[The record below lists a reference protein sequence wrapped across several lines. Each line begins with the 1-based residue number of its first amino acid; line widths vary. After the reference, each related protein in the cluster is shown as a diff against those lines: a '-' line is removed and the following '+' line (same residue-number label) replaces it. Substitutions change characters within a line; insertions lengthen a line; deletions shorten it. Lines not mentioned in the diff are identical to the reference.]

1 MLETISSPKDLKKL
15 TLTQKKALAEEIR
28 SEILNTVSKNGGHL
42 ASNLGTVELTIALH
56 SVMDLPTD
64 KLIFDVGH
72 QCYTHKL
79 LTGRREAFHTLRKEG
94 GISGFT
100 RIDESEY
107 DVNCSGHAS
116 DSISL
121 AVGMAK
127 ARDLVGGREKIAVL
141 LGDGALSGGM
151 CFEALNDAGQ
161 NRTPLV
167 IVLNDNEMSIS
178 PNVGAISKYLTH
190 MRQSGLYR
198 GFKQLVRRGVDKLPS
213 GGKSTRRFLTR
224 LKDAFKSL
232 VVSDSFFGSLD
243 VEYLGP
249 IDGHDI
255 RELERVL
262 RKAFTYD
269 KPVVVHAVT
278 KKGKGYGYAEQ
289 QPGKFHGVN
298 PFNIETG
305 EPLKKSVPTM
315 GAYASIK
322 LNEMAE
328 KDASIV
334 AITAGMLDG
343 TGLERFREAHPE
355 RCFDVGISEEHAA
368 AMAAGLSLHRMR
380 PHFAIY
386 STFLQRAY
394 DQISIDICLNSAPV
408 TLLIDRAGLNGAD
421 GETHQGVFDV
431 SLLMGL
437 PNLTICSPA
446 TRQEL
451 VRDMELSLKQNG
463 PFAIRYP
470 KELPEGRYEPFEIGR
485 WEEVKP
491 ISKIVI
497 VSFGR
502 MLGECEKAA
511 ELLRE
516 RGVDVGIVNA
526 RTLKPMD
533 ENMLRKI
540 TERAKHVF
548 TVEDDMLPG
557 SFGNAAAGRL
567 RSYKANLDITV
578 LALPEKYIAA
588 GTVEQQMKSCGI
600 DAQSISQKILNHL
613 QEQA

>member
-79 LTGRREAFHTLRKEG
+79 LTGRRDAFHTLRKEG

-213 GGKSTRRFLTR
+213 GGKSARRFLTR

-305 EPLKKSVPTM
+305 EPLKKSAPTM

-368 AMAAGLSLHRMR
+368 AMAAGLSLHGMR
-380 PHFAIY
+380 PYFAIY

-451 VRDMELSLKQNG
+451 MRDMELSLKQRG

-485 WEEVKP
+485 WEEVRP

-502 MLGECEKAA
+502 MLRECEKAA
-511 ELLRE
+511 ELLRQ
-516 RGVDVGIVNA
+516 RGVDAGIVNA

-540 TERAKHVF
+540 TESAKHVF

-567 RSYKANLDITV
+567 RSYKADLDITV

-588 GTVEQQMKSCGI
+588 GTVDQQMKSCGI

>member
-1 MLETISSPKDLKKL
+1 MLETISSPKDLKAL
-15 TLTQKKALAEEIR
+15 TLGQKKALAEEIR

-56 SVMDLPTD
+56 SVMDLPSD

-79 LTGRREAFHTLRKEG
+79 LTGRQDAFHTLRKSG

-127 ARDLVGGREKIAVL
+127 ARDLMGGKEKIAVL

-161 NRTPLV
+161 SRTPLV

-178 PNVGAISKYLTH
+178 KNVGAISKYLTH
-190 MRQSGLYR
+190 MRQSGIYR
-198 GFKQLVRRGVDKLPS
+198 GFKQFVRSLVDKLPS
-213 GGKSTRRFLTR
+213 GGKGTRKFLTR
-224 LKDAFKSL
+224 MKDAFKSL

-262 RKAFTYD
+262 KKAFTYD

-278 KKGKGYGYAEQ
+278 KKGKGYRFAEE
-289 QPGKFHGVN
+289 QPHKFHGVD
-298 PFNIETG
+298 PFNPATG
-305 EPLKKSVPTM
+305 EPLKKKAPTM
-315 GAYASIK
+315 GAFAAAK
-322 LNEMAE
+322 LAEMGNGNQSVA
-328 KDASIV
+328 

-343 TGLERFREAHPE
+343 TGLECFRKIHPE
-355 RCFDVGISEEHAA
+355 RCYDVGISEEHAA
-368 AMAAGLSLHRMR
+368 ALAAGMSLKGMR
-380 PHFAIY
+380 PYLAVY

-394 DQISIDICLNSAPV
+394 DQVNIDICLNKVPV

-451 VRDMELSLKQNG
+451 MRDMELSLEQSG

-470 KELPEGRYEPFEIGR
+470 KTLPEGNYEPFEAGV
-485 WEEVKP
+485 WEEVEP
-491 ISKIVI
+491 ISDNVI
-497 VSFGR
+497 ITFGR
-502 MLGECEKAA
+502 MTEICGRVCEKLK
-511 ELLRE
+511 EK
-516 RGVDVGIVNA
+516 GISAGLVNA

-533 ENMLRKI
+533 EKELKRI
-540 TERAKHVF
+540 AETAKHVF

-567 RSYKANLDITV
+567 RTYRHDLDITV
-578 LALPEKYIAA
+578 LALPERYIPA
-588 GTVEQQMKSCGI
+588 GSIEQQLKMCGL
-600 DAQSISQKILNHL
+600 DADTITSKMITKI

>member
-15 TLTQKKALAEEIR
+15 TLTQKKALADEVR
-28 SEILNTVSKNGGHL
+28 SEILKTVSKNGGHL

-190 MRQSGLYR
+190 MRQSSLYR

-278 KKGKGYGYAEQ
+278 KKGKGYGFAEQ
-289 QPGKFHGVN
+289 QAGKFHGVN

-305 EPLKKSVPTM
+305 EPLKKSAPTI

-322 LNEMAE
+322 LKEMAE

-343 TGLERFREAHPE
+343 TGIEHFREAHPD

-368 AMAAGLSLHRMR
+368 AMAAGLSLHGMR
-380 PHFAIY
+380 PYFAIY

-451 VRDMELSLKQNG
+451 MRDMELSLKQSG

-485 WEEVKP
+485 WEEVRP

-511 ELLRE
+511 ELLRD
-516 RGVDVGIVNA
+516 RGVDSGIVNA

-533 ENMLRKI
+533 ENMLWKI
-540 TERAKHVF
+540 TKSSKHVF

-588 GTVEQQMKSCGI
+588 GTVEQQMTICGI

>member
-1 MLETISSPKDLKKL
+1 MLETISSPEDLKKL
-15 TLTQKKALAEEIR
+15 TLDRKKELATEIR

-42 ASNLGTVELTIALH
+42 SSNLGTVELTIALH

-79 LTGRREAFHTLRKEG
+79 LTGRREAFHTLRQEG

-100 RIDESEY
+100 RINESEY

-127 ARDLVGGREKIAVL
+127 ARDLAGGSEKIAVL

-198 GFKQLVRRGVDKLPS
+198 GFKQLVRRSVDKLPS
-213 GGKSTRRFLTR
+213 GGKVTRTFLTR
-224 LKDAFKSL
+224 IKDAFKSL

-243 VEYLGP
+243 VEFLGP

-262 RKAFTYD
+262 KKAFTYD

-278 KKGKGYGYAEQ
+278 KKGKGYGFAEEN
-289 QPGKFHGVN
+289 PGKYHGVN

-305 EPLKKSVPTM
+305 EPLKKATPSM
-315 GAYASIK
+315 GTYASEK
-322 LNEMAE
+322 LAEMA
-328 KDASIV
+328 DGDDSIV

-343 TGLERFREAHPE
+343 TGLERFREKHDR

-368 AMAAGLSLHRMR
+368 AMAAGLSLRGMR
-380 PHFAIY
+380 PYLAIY

-394 DQISIDICLNSAPV
+394 DQISIDVCLNNAPV

-446 TRQEL
+446 TRREL
-451 VRDMELSLKQNG
+451 LRDMELSLMQNT

-470 KELPEGRYEPFEIGR
+470 KELPEGEYKAFEVGQ

-491 ISKIVI
+491 IDEITI
-497 VSFGR
+497 ISFGR
-502 MLGECEKAA
+502 MIGECEKA
-511 ELLRE
+511 EEILCK
-516 RGVDVGIVNA
+516 RGIAAGIVNA

-533 ENMLRKI
+533 EYMLKRVS
-540 TERAKHVF
+540 EHAKHVF

-557 SFGNAAAGRL
+557 SFGNAAAGRM
-567 RSYKANLDITV
+567 RSYRPDLDITV
-578 LALPEKYIAA
+578 LALPEAYIAA
-588 GTVEQQMKSCGI
+588 GTVDQQLKKCGL
-600 DAQSISQKILNHL
+600 DALSIADKITDHL
-613 QEQA
+613 QEQK